1 MKALWTELSRTKCV
15 NNIMEKSAL
24 KLQVDIFIC
33 LTWSTSSDKCFI
45 YPEIVY
51 HNAKQI

>member
-1 MKALWTELSRTKCV
+1 MGRLNQAQQNVWITLR
-15 NNIMEKSAL
+15 EKSAL
-24 KLQVDIFIC
+24 KLQYDIFIC

-51 HNAKQI
+51 HNAKKI